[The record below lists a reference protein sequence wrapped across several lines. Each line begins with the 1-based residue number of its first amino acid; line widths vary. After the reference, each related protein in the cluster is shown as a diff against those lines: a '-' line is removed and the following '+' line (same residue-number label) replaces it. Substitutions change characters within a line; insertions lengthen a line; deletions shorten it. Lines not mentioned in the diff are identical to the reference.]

1 MITAQ
6 GLLFSFGAIFALA
19 GALGTVLSTNPL
31 RAAMSLLLTVLSIAA
46 LYLSLHAELLASIQM
61 LVYAGAVVVLFV
73 FVIMLIGPDGHASRP
88 QDRVLA
94 PILSALLVGT
104 FSASMASLIGRA
116 TPSAV
121 PIAPAGY
128 GSVEGLGMAVFR
140 DGAVPFEAVSFTL
153 LVAII
158 AAIAVARGRTADEV
172 AIVKRDRAR
181 RDANKT
187 PSEADGAAR

>member
-1 MITAQ
+1 
-6 GLLFSFGAIFALA
+6 
-19 GALGTVLSTNPL
+19 
-31 RAAMSLLLTVLSIAA
+31 
-46 LYLSLHAELLASIQM
+46 
-61 LVYAGAVVVLFV
+61 
-73 FVIMLIGPDGHASRP
+73 MLIGPDGHASRP